1 MSFTPQ
7 SLLVPG
13 RIKARLNKIANLDP
27 TPLLVSWT
35 LIMQD
40 DNREKVLAGQ
50 DKDGNPLAPVTY
62 RPVEDTEKH
71 IDIRTA
77 SSSRLRLGQ
86 HHARKRDLLFG
97 GMGPAASGL
106 HNNLTSSEYRRLTGP
121 PLAPRSQFS
130 RAITNLRLGRPPFP
144 HPSEYVWEAFC
155 FWDEVVSTS
164 GFSFLPVHFNGE
176 PLGRNG
182 PSIRRDL
189 RGVRPEGK
197 QRCRAALREWTIDMI
212 RATGV

>member
-1 MSFTPQ
+1 MAFTPQ

-35 LIMQD
+35 QLIAD
-40 DNREKVLAGQ
+40 DNRNGVLAGL
-50 DKDGNPLAPVTY
+50 DKDGLPMAPVTY
-62 RPVEDTEKH
+62 RPVEDTGKRINIAAKE
-71 IDIRTA
+71 
-77 SSSRLRLGQ
+77 SSRLRLGQ

-106 HNNLTSSEYRRLTGP
+106 HNNLTSSEYRRLDGP

-130 RAITNLRLGRPPFP
+130 RVITNLRLGQPIKEAENR
-144 HPSEYVWEAFC
+144 WIAFC
-155 FWDEVVSTS
+155 YWDEVVSTS
-164 GFSFLPVHFNGE
+164 GFSFLTVHFDGL

-182 PSIRRDL
+182 PSIKRDL

>member
-35 LIMQD
+35 QLIAD
-40 DNREKVLAGQ
+40 DNRNGVLAGL
-50 DKDGNPLAPVTY
+50 DKDGKPLQKVTY
-62 RPVEDTEKH
+62 RPVEDVAKRINIAAKE
-71 IDIRTA
+71 
-77 SSSRLRLGQ
+77 SSRLRLGQ
-86 HHARKRDLLFG
+86 HHARKKDLLFG

-106 HNNLTSSEYRRLTGP
+106 HNNLTSSEYRRLDGP
-121 PLAPRSQFS
+121 PLAPRYQFS
-130 RAITNLRLGRPPFP
+130 RVITNLRLGQPIKEAENR
-144 HPSEYVWEAFC
+144 WIAFC
-155 FWDEVVSTS
+155 YWDEVVSTS
-164 GFSFLPVHFNGE
+164 GYSFLPVHFNGE

-182 PSIRRDL
+182 PSIKRDL

>member
-1 MSFTPQ
+1 
-7 SLLVPG
+7 
-13 RIKARLNKIANLDP
+13 
-27 TPLLVSWT
+27 
-35 LIMQD
+35 MQD

-106 HNNLTSSEYRRLTGP
+106 HNNLTSSEYRRLDGP

-130 RAITNLRLGRPPFP
+130 RVITNLRLGQPIKEAENR
-144 HPSEYVWEAFC
+144 WIAFC
-155 FWDEVVSTS
+155 YWDEVVSTS
-164 GFSFLPVHFNGE
+164 GFSFLTVHFNGE

-182 PSIRRDL
+182 PSIKRDL
-189 RGVRPEGK
+189 RGVRPVGMEK
-197 QRCRAALREWTIDMI
+197 CRNALREWALDAI
-212 RATGV
+212 RTAGV

>member
-106 HNNLTSSEYRRLTGP
+106 HNNLTSSEYRRLDGP

-130 RAITNLRLGRPPFP
+130 RVITNLRLGQPIKEAENR
-144 HPSEYVWEAFC
+144 WIAFC
-155 FWDEVVSTS
+155 YWDEVVSTS
-164 GFSFLPVHFNGE
+164 GFSFLTVHFNGE

-182 PSIRRDL
+182 PSIKRDL
-189 RGVRPEGK
+189 RGVRPVGMEK
-197 QRCRAALREWTIDMI
+197 CRNALREWALDAI
-212 RATGV
+212 RTAGV

>member
-1 MSFTPQ
+1 MSFTAD

-13 RIKARLNKIANLDP
+13 RIKARLARIANLDP
-27 TPLLVSWT
+27 TPILVSWT

-50 DKDGNPLAPVTY
+50 DKDGKPLYPVTY
-62 RPVEDTEKH
+62 RPVEDAAKR
-71 IDIRTA
+71 INIRSKEA
-77 SSSRLRLGQ
+77 SRLRLGQ

-106 HNNLTSSEYRRLTGP
+106 HNNLTSSEYRRLDGP
-121 PLAPRSQFS
+121 PLAPRYQFS
-130 RAITNLRLGRPPFP
+130 RVITNLRLGQPIKEAENR
-144 HPSEYVWEAFC
+144 WIAFC
-155 FWDEVVSTS
+155 YWDEVVSTK

-176 PLGRNG
+176 PLGKNG
-182 PSIRRDL
+182 PSIVRDL

-197 QRCRAALREWTIDMI
+197 QRCRTALRAWAIDLI

>member
-1 MSFTPQ
+1 MAFTPQ

-27 TPLLVSWT
+27 TPLLISWT
-35 LIMQD
+35 QLIAD
-40 DNREKVLAGQ
+40 DNRNGVLAGL

-62 RPVEDTEKH
+62 RPVEDTGKRINIAAKE
-71 IDIRTA
+71 
-77 SSSRLRLGQ
+77 SSRLRLGQ
-86 HHARKRDLLFG
+86 RANRKRDLLFG

-130 RAITNLRLGRPPFP
+130 RVITNLRLGQPIKEAENR
-144 HPSEYVWEAFC
+144 WIAFC
-155 FWDEVVSTS
+155 YWDEVVSTS
-164 GFSFLPVHFNGE
+164 GFSFLLVHFNGE

-182 PSIRRDL
+182 PSIKRDL

>member
-35 LIMQD
+35 QLIAD
-40 DNREKVLAGQ
+40 DNRNGVLAGL
-50 DKDGNPLAPVTY
+50 DKDGLPLAPVTY
-62 RPVEDTEKH
+62 RPVDDAGKRINIAAKE
-71 IDIRTA
+71 
-77 SSSRLRLGQ
+77 SSRLRLGQ

-106 HNNLTSSEYRRLTGP
+106 HNNLTSSEYRRLDGP
-121 PLAPRSQFS
+121 PLAPRYQFS
-130 RAITNLRLGRPPFP
+130 RVITNLRLGQPIKEAENR
-144 HPSEYVWEAFC
+144 WIAFC
-155 FWDEVVSTS
+155 YWDEVVSTS
-164 GFSFLPVHFNGE
+164 GFSFLTVHFNGE

-182 PSIRRDL
+182 PSIKRDL